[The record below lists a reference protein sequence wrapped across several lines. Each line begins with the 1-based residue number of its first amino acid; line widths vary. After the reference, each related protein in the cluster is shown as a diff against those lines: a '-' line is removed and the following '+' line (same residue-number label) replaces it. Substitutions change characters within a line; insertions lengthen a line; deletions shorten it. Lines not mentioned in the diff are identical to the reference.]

1 MEGCKYSI
9 RHMFVK
15 LSVLAACIMSGCSF
29 IQTYDIHNVVQTYLD
44 LTYHGIYDEEVS
56 SIFGL
61 SKDEALRKYE
71 DDLSLDTDMFLQNI
85 LGIEDVSQEAKDH
98 IKGMYQAVYEKAS
111 YGIGGSE
118 KDQVSVTVYPEQA
131 FACLEDSVLTDML
144 RCAYAEQGLEGK
156 SILDLSAEE
165 LQAVNS
171 SYAIK
176 VSDLVLSNLD
186 EVDHGES
193 VVVAVKVSKNGRDLY
208 LEKDGLDMIDSL
220 IIDLKI

>member
-15 LSVLAACIMSGCSF
+15 LSVLAACIMSGCSV
-29 IQTYDIHNVVQTYLD
+29 IQTYDIYNVVQTYLD
-44 LTYHGIYDEEVS
+44 LTYHGVYDEEVS
-56 SIFGL
+56 SIFCL

-111 YGIGGSE
+111 YEIGGSE

-144 RCAYAEQGLEGK
+144 RFAYAEQGLEGK

-186 EVDHGES
+186 EVDHGEP
-193 VVVAVKVSKNGRDLY
+193 VVVAVKVSKKGRDLY
-208 LEKDGLDMIDSL
+208 LEKEGLDMIDSL